1 MVSHVVLTVEQSLGG
16 NCHSSFDMG
25 DGKAAVYDVDLDKME
40 LSEDY
45 RVY

>member
-1 MVSHVVLTVEQSLGG
+1 MVTHVVLTVEQSLGDK
-16 NCHSSFDMG
+16 CHSPFDMG
-25 DGKAAVYDVDLDKME
+25 DGKAVVYDVDLDKME